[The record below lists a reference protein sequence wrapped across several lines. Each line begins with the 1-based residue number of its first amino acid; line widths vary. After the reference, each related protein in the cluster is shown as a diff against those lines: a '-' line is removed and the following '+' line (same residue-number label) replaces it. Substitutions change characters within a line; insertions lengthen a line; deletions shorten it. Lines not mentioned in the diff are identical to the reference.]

1 MSTMIAAVL
10 DVSGAPLQLRDVPI
24 PKPAPDEALVRV
36 RACAVDHLDV
46 AIRDGRRADVQLP
59 LILGHEVAG
68 EIATFGDGVRSG
80 GIGDL
85 VVGDRVAMT
94 LYITCGSCRHCLS
107 GRETICENFGGY
119 LGGKHQGGYAEY
131 IVVPA
136 ANLVRIPDGID
147 FPEASILANAIGT
160 PYHALVNRMRLRAGE
175 RVVITGAG
183 GGVGLHA
190 VQIARMLGASVLGVD
205 VTADKLAAARE
216 AGAEVVVDGGG
227 GSLQSAIREWTA
239 GRGADAV
246 LELVGPATMV
256 DTVPALAR
264 GGRLV
269 VVGTQ
274 TGRQFNLD
282 PMALFRDEWSLIGS
296 RNCSKAELREVVDL
310 VASGRLRP
318 IVTGRHPLS
327 DAELALTRQRDHAVI
342 SREVLEP

>member
-1 MSTMIAAVL
+1 MTAAVL
-10 DVSGAPLQLRDVPI
+10 EVIGAPLQLREVPI
-24 PKPAPDEALVRV
+24 PKPARDEALVRV

-46 AIRDGRRADVQLP
+46 AMRDGRRADVEVP

-68 EIATFGDGVRSG
+68 NVVAFGDGVASG
-80 GIGDL
+80 PGMVAI
-85 VVGDRVAMT
+85 GDRVAMT
-94 LYITCGSCRHCLS
+94 LYITCGRCRHCQS
-107 GRETICENFGGY
+107 GRETICEHFGGY
-119 LGGKHQGGYAEY
+119 IGGKRNGGYAEY
-131 IVVPA
+131 IAVPA
-136 ANLVRIPDGID
+136 ANLIAVPDSIA

-160 PYHALVNRMRLRAGE
+160 PYHAMVNRMHLRAGE

-190 VQIARMLGASVLGVD
+190 VQIARMLGANVLGID
-205 VTADKLAAARE
+205 ITAEKLTAAKE
-216 AGAEVVVDGGG
+216 AGADVAVDARE
-227 GSLQSAIREWTA
+227 QSISDAIRDWTD

-256 DTVPALAR
+256 ETVPALAR

-274 TGRQFNLD
+274 TGRTFDLD

-310 VASGRLRP
+310 VESGRLRP
-318 IVTGRHPLS
+318 IVSGRFPLA
-327 DAELALTRQRDHAVI
+327 DAELALQRQRDHAVI

>member
-1 MSTMIAAVL
+1 MTAAVL
-10 DVSGAPLQLRDVPI
+10 EVTGAPLQLRQVPV
-24 PKPAPDEALVRV
+24 PQPGPDEALVRV

-46 AIRDGRRADVQLP
+46 AMRDGKRADVELP

-68 EIATFGDGVRSG
+68 EVVAFGDGVADSRAG
-80 GIGDL
+80 
-85 VVGDRVAMT
+85 VAVGDRVAMT
-94 LYITCGSCRHCLS
+94 LYITCGACRHCQT
-107 GRETICENFGGY
+107 GRETICERFGGY
-119 LGGKHQGGYAEY
+119 IGGKRQGGYAEY
-131 IVVPA
+131 IAVPA
-136 ANLVRIPDGID
+136 ANLVPLPDGIG
-147 FPEASILANAIGT
+147 FPEGSILANALGT
-160 PYHALVNRMRLRAGE
+160 PYHALVSRMRLRAGE

-190 VQIARMLGASVLGVD
+190 VQIACMLGASVLGVD
-205 VTADKLAAARE
+205 VTPEKLAAARD
-216 AGAEVVVDGGG
+216 AGAEVAVDGRS
-227 GSLQSAIREWTA
+227 GSLTEAIRDWTA

-256 DTVPALAR
+256 ETLPALAR

-274 TGRQFNLD
+274 TGREFNLD

-310 VASGRLRP
+310 VASGRLQP
-318 IVTGRHPLS
+318 IVTGRFPLA
-327 DAELALTRQRDHAVI
+327 DAEFALQRQRDHAVI

>member
-1 MSTMIAAVL
+1 MTAAVL
-10 DVSGAPLQLRDVPI
+10 EVTGSPLQLREVPI
-24 PKPAPDEALVRV
+24 PQPGPDEALVRV

-46 AIRDGRRADVQLP
+46 AMRDGKRADVQLP

-68 EIATFGDGVRSG
+68 EIAAFGEGVRAGSSNG
-80 GIGDL
+80 L
-85 VVGDRVAMT
+85 AVGDRVAMT
-94 LYITCGSCRHCLS
+94 LYITCGACRHCQT
-107 GRETICENFGGY
+107 GRETICERFGGY
-119 LGGKHQGGYAEY
+119 IGGKRQGGYAEY
-131 IVVPA
+131 IAVPA
-136 ANLVRIPDGID
+136 ANLVALPDDID
-147 FPEASILANAIGT
+147 FPEASILANALGT
-160 PYHALVNRMRLRAGE
+160 PYHALVNRMGLRAGE

-190 VQIARMLGASVLGVD
+190 VQIACMLGANVLGVD
-205 VTADKLAAARE
+205 VTPEKLAAVRE
-216 AGAEVVVDGGG
+216 AGAEIAVDGRS
-227 GSLQSAIREWTA
+227 GSLQAAIREWSG

-274 TGRQFNLD
+274 TGREFNLD

-310 VASGRLRP
+310 VATGHLRP
-318 IVTGRHPLS
+318 IVSGRFPLA
-327 DAELALTRQRDHAVI
+327 DAELALQRQRDHAVI